1 MAHSS
6 GDPTKAVKAALFANG
21 GIAIAKFFAAF
32 YSGSATMLA
41 EGVHSVAD
49 TCNQALLLV
58 GIGLSKRRDPKRF
71 PLGRAKETYFWGF
84 VVSLMLFFL
93 GGVYAIY
100 EGVHKLM
107 SGGEPGSPIVPVV
120 VLSISILLEGGSFAV
135 AVREFNKQRG
145 DTPVRQALFS
155 GKDPIIPIV
164 VLEDAGAMFG
174 LVVALVAVVVASMT
188 GSSLP
193 DALGSIVI
201 GVLLCVIGVVLARD
215 TRSLLIGEGMTPE
228 MSAETLRI
236 ASQAE
241 GVEEVTQ
248 MLSMHLGPQTILL
261 ALKVR
266 FTPGMSVA
274 ESERVVDGLEASIRS
289 KIPQMSRIFV
299 EADGDYDPERDPVK
313 QEAKLL
319 GPQE

>member
-1 MAHSS
+1 MASLS

-21 GIAIAKFFAAF
+21 GIAIAKFVAAF

-58 GIGLSKRRDPKRF
+58 GIGLSKRRDPERF

-84 VVSLMLFFL
+84 IVSLMLFFL

-107 SGGEPGSPIVPVV
+107 VGGEPGSPIIPIV
-120 VLSISILLEGGSFAV
+120 VLSVSILLEAGSFAV
-135 AVREFNKQRG
+135 AIREFNKQRG
-145 DTPVRQALFS
+145 TTPVRQALFS

-164 VLEDAGAMFG
+164 VLEDAGAMVG
-174 LVVALVAVVVASMT
+174 LVAALVAVVIAWMT

-201 GVLLCVIGVVLARD
+201 GVLLCVIGVALARD

-228 MSAETLRI
+228 MTAETLSI
-236 ASQAE
+236 AGSTE
-241 GVEEVTQ
+241 GIEEVTQ
-248 MLSMHLGPQTILL
+248 VLSMHLGPETILL

-266 FTPGMSVA
+266 FSLGMSVA
-274 ESERVVDGLEASIRS
+274 ESERVVDGLEASIRER
-289 KIPQMSRIFV
+289 IPQMSRIFV
-299 EADGDYDPERDPVK
+299 EADSDYETELDPV
-313 QEAKLL
+313 QSPEL
-319 GPQE
+319 PNDST